1 MLSSESIPSSAPSTA
16 SGSGRGAGP
25 LVGVRVVELASDHAA
40 YAGKL
45 LADYGAEVILIEP
58 PGGHRSRSYEPFAGD
73 EPGGERSLWFWHYQ
87 TSKQSVVLDLDAAD
101 DRARFTSLVATA
113 DIVLE
118 GETPGYLAT
127 RSIDYPDLRL
137 SRPDLVWVSLT
148 PYGRSGPRSGD
159 VATDL
164 TVLADGGPMWNCGYD
179 DHSLPPVRGGGNQGF
194 QTGSLFAVMSA
205 LTAWVYRS
213 RTGVGQFVDVSMH
226 AAANVTTEAGSYD
239 YLVAGRTVQRMTGR
253 HAGVRVT
260 TSSISP
266 AADGKMVHTG
276 VPPRGT
282 REFVAV
288 LEWLDELGWRD
299 DFPESFFL
307 VMGVERG
314 GVSVTEIN
322 SDPEAQ
328 AIFNAGRE
336 CLRFLAS
343 RLPAY
348 DFFRGAQQHGLSTGV
363 VLAPEEVLADPHF
376 VARGFP
382 VVVDR
387 GDGTSVTHLGLPV
400 AMRGSPGCIRR
411 APLLGEHQSEV
422 LDPLA

>member
-1 MLSSESIPSSAPSTA
+1 
-16 SGSGRGAGP
+16 
-25 LVGVRVVELASDHAA
+25 
-40 YAGKL
+40 
-45 LADYGAEVILIEP
+45 
-58 PGGHRSRSYEPFAGD
+58 
-73 EPGGERSLWFWHYQ
+73 
-87 TSKQSVVLDLDAAD
+87 
-101 DRARFTSLVATA
+101 
-113 DIVLE
+113 
-118 GETPGYLAT
+118 
-127 RSIDYPDLRL
+127 
-137 SRPDLVWVSLT
+137 
-148 PYGRSGPRSGD
+148 
-159 VATDL
+159 
-164 TVLADGGPMWNCGYD
+164 
-179 DHSLPPVRGGGNQGF
+179 
-194 QTGSLFAVMSA
+194 
-205 LTAWVYRS
+205 
-213 RTGVGQFVDVSMH
+213 
-226 AAANVTTEAGSYD
+226 
-239 YLVAGRTVQRMTGR
+239 
-253 HAGVRVT
+253 
-260 TSSISP
+260 
-266 AADGKMVHTG
+266 
-276 VPPRGT
+276 
-282 REFVAV
+282 V